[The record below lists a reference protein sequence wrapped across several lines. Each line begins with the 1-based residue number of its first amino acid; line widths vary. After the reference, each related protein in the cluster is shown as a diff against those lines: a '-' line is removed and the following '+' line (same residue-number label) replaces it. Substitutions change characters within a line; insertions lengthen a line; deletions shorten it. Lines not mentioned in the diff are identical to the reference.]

1 MAGLNLHLAMNVM
14 RKDVAIK
21 ARIVY
26 TLELNIGIIIANGGA
41 ASFLGYVRDYPV
53 RVRNSVFSLPIF
65 ILELLFSKMLLRM
78 PFWFTTRLRTRC
90 NGNGRMTYMLN
101 SPNGGNS

>member
-26 TLELNIGIIIANGGA
+26 TLELNMGMIIVNGGV
-41 ASFLGYVRDYPV
+41 ASFLGYMRDCPV
-53 RVRNSVFSLPIF
+53 QVRNSVFPLPIF
-65 ILELLFSKMLLRM
+65 ILELLFSKMLLGM
-78 PFWFTTRLRTRC
+78 PF
-90 NGNGRMTYMLN
+90 
-101 SPNGGNS
+101 